1 MVDVLK
7 FCGSCQ
13 EILDNWTFSLWG
25 NVLKQNYCVY
35 GFSVDL
41 NKKVLGKSWLEKDV
55 DFLVF
60 SLINCLAIYLIFLQ
74 NSELC
79 KTIKSDSAEKYK
91 KVLKIAA
98 YANFERW
105 KTGWPRKLFL
115 LPANPEIEPVAGWLR
130 SCTKDFVFLY
140 SMRWFYYERSWMRN
154 EVSRDEVF

>member
-1 MVDVLK
+1 MGKIFCFIRKIKQEHYHFRKFGRIFKWYVVCILK
-7 FCGSCQ
+7 VKRQWYRKLIDSNFIIPTEWWIVSIH
-13 EILDNWTFSLWG
+13 ETRLW
-25 NVLKQNYCVY
+25 N
-35 GFSVDL
+35 
-41 NKKVLGKSWLEKDV
+41 LGE
-55 DFLVF
+55 
-60 SLINCLAIYLIFLQ
+60 
-74 NSELC
+74 
-79 KTIKSDSAEKYK
+79 

-98 YANFERW
+98 YANFERR